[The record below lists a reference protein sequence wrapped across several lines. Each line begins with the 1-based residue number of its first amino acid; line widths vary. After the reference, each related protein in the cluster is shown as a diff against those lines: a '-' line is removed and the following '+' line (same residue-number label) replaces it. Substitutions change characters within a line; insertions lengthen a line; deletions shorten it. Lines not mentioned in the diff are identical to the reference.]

1 MRRIFTVLLLSLLL
15 PSVGWAGRGYYY
27 GPPRPSY
34 GYGGPGHYP
43 YSNYGPRHDHRDVW
57 IPLAIVGGVLGVI
70 ALSQM
75 DSVYSRPVPPQRIC
89 RDTYN
94 YYDQNGQFMYS
105 RYVDRPCR
113 N

>member
-1 MRRIFTVLLLSLLL
+1 MQRMFVVLLLSLFL
-15 PSVGWAGRGYYY
+15 PTVGWAERGYYH
-27 GPPRPSY
+27 GPPPPAY
-34 GYGGPGHYP
+34 GYGGKPHYP
-43 YSNYGPRHDHRDVW
+43 RYDHGSHHDYRDAW
-57 IPLAIVGGVLGVI
+57 IPLAIVGGVLGLI

-75 DSVYSRPVPPQRIC
+75 DSVYTRPAPPRRIC

-94 YYDQNGQFMYS
+94 YYDANGQFLYS